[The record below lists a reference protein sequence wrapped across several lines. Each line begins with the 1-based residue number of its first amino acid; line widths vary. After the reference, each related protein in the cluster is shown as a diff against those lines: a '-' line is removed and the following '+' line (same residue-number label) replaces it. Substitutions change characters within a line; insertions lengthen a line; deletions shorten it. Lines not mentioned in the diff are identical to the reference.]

1 MARSNLAYDY
11 RRLAEREAAK
21 APQIR
26 EVRKQESHEEKRTG
40 LSMAKVSVMLVVVV
54 AMLSALLYTRV
65 VQVEVTREYNRAE
78 TTLAAMKSE
87 NSTLMKQLENKLSI
101 ANIEAIALDQL
112 GMQKLENRQIQYI
125 TFETEDVVEVVQ
137 SPNLFEQIGSFF
149 AGLFS

>member
-11 RRLAEREAAK
+11 RRLTEREAAK

-26 EVRKQESHEEKRTG
+26 EVRKQEVREEKQSR
-40 LSMAKVSVMLVVVV
+40 SSVAKAAIMLVTVV
-54 AMLSALLYTRV
+54 ALLSALLYTRV
-65 VQVEVTREYNRAE
+65 VQVEVTREYNQAE
-78 TTLAAMKSE
+78 ASLAAMKSE

-101 ANIEAIALDQL
+101 ANIETIALDQL

>member
-40 LSMAKVSVMLVVVV
+40 LSVAKVSVMLLVVV

-65 VQVEVTREYNRAE
+65 VQVEVTREYNLAE

-101 ANIEAIALDQL
+101 ANIEAIALDQM

>member
-40 LSMAKVSVMLVVVV
+40 LSMAKVSVMLVIVV

>member
-1 MARSNLAYDY
+1 
-11 RRLAEREAAK
+11 
-21 APQIR
+21 
-26 EVRKQESHEEKRTG
+26 
-40 LSMAKVSVMLVVVV
+40 MAKVSVMLVVVV